1 MPAVLDGVQR
11 AGRRERRQREVTYQA
26 HSRGDARGG
35 VRVGRFAFRF
45 FFLLRERGAH
55 ARAHVPVQRV
65 FHRGVRV
72 FVRVVRLEVAE
83 VDAGHRRES
92 RGGARMQ
99 ASGGRNACFSV
110 GAKRVF
116 RFRKSV
122 FVGRVVVVVG
132 GGARGV
138 HGASEG
144 SREERR
150 GVGSRLRVD
159 QPGSRL
165 GRREHRSAHRLDA
178 LGRAER
184 LEEQVNQ
191 RLGRRAARRCFRSL
205 RVRVV
210 AGFVRQRLYAAQ
222 HEARG
227 VGHARERRAHVRVP
241 LLGVR
246 RFERGHGAL
255 DGRRRWLGRH

>member
-1 MPAVLDGVQR
+1 MPATDASL
-11 AGRRERRQREVTYQA
+11 AA
-26 HSRGDARGG
+26 ARGC
-35 VRVGRFAFRF
+35 R
-45 FFLLRERGAH
+45 
-55 ARAHVPVQRV
+55 RA
-65 FHRGVRV
+65 
-72 FVRVVRLEVAE
+72 AE
-83 VDAGHRRES
+83 GS
-92 RGGARMQ
+92 
-99 ASGGRNACFSV
+99 ACFSV

-122 FVGRVVVVVG
+122 FVGRVVVVGG

-227 VGHARERRAHVRVP
+227 VGHARERRDHRRAHVRVP

>member
-1 MPAVLDGVQR
+1 M
-11 AGRRERRQREVTYQA
+11 
-26 HSRGDARGG
+26 
-35 VRVGRFAFRF
+35 
-45 FFLLRERGAH
+45 
-55 ARAHVPVQRV
+55 
-65 FHRGVRV
+65 
-72 FVRVVRLEVAE
+72 RLEVAE
-83 VDAGHRRES
+83 VDAGHRRQS

-99 ASGGRNACFSV
+99 ASGGRRFRLKKASSSV
-110 GAKRVF
+110 GAKRVC
-116 RFRKSV
+116 RFRKSFFVSFVRV
-122 FVGRVVVVVG
+122 FVVGG

-165 GRREHRSAHRLDA
+165 GRREHRSAHHLDA

-191 RLGRRAARRCFRSL
+191 RLGRRAARRSFRSL
-205 RVRVV
+205 GVRVV

-227 VGHARERRAHVRVP
+227 VGHARERRDHRRAHVRVP

-255 DGRRRWLGRH
+255 DGRRRWLERL